1 MSIGKEA
8 DLYQPSRV
16 KALFDEMYQRYGVV
30 NLIASFGFTAIWRK
44 VCVEKIKKQDAELV
58 LDLMTGM
65 GESLPDIEDHF
76 HHLGK
81 IKGID
86 FSHQMCVRA
95 RAQLDNL
102 DVAAEIIEADVFDV
116 DIPDASADVI
126 VSTFGLKTFSL
137 QQQTDLAKQVDR
149 LLKPN
154 GEFSFVEVSVPKNPI
169 LKFFYGFYMN
179 HIIPYIGK
187 LCMGNPDNYR
197 YLGIYTREYGNSQH
211 FQKELVKR
219 GLNAF
224 YFEHFFGCA
233 SGVYGNKPKN

>member
-1 MSIGKEA
+1 MASEK

-44 VCVEKIKKQDAELV
+44 VCVDKIKRQDADLV

-65 GESLPDIEDHF
+65 GETLPDIEDHF
-76 HHLGK
+76 RQLGK
-81 IKGID
+81 IQGID
-86 FSHQMCVRA
+86 FSHQMCIRA
-95 RAQLDNL
+95 RKNL
-102 DVAAEIIEADVFDV
+102 ENLNVAAEIIEADVFEV
-116 DIPDASADVI
+116 DILPGSADVI
-126 VSTFGLKTFSL
+126 VSTFGLKTFSP
-137 QQQTDLAKQVDR
+137 QQQRELAKQVDR

-154 GEFSFVEVSVPKNPI
+154 GEFSFVEVSVPKSPL
-169 LKFFYGFYMN
+169 LKLLYGFYMN
-179 HIIPYIGK
+179 HVIPNIGK
-187 LCMGNPDNYR
+187 ICMGNPDNYR
-197 YLGIYTREYGNSQH
+197 YLGIYTREYGNSQN

-219 GLNAF
+219 GLNAT